1 MYILIYTVYK
11 ITNVGV
17 MFTAYLSKA
26 SFAKDFEKLEVLYY
40 ILPESWYCGCRW
52 CDTATPGKCAG
63 WTVIIIWI
71 KT

>member
-1 MYILIYTVYK
+1 
-11 ITNVGV
+11 

-26 SFAKDFEKLEVLYY
+26 AFAKDFEKLEVLYH

-63 WTVIIIWI
+63 WTVIVIWI